1 MRIGEVEGSLDLRK
15 GEKAMA
21 EISVPNL
28 WNVANKVTAIRT
40 GLLFLLV
47 ALVYVDH
54 AYLNMFN
61 VLLCALI
68 FGLDR
73 LDGYLAKKFECRTE
87 FGGVLDVVG
96 DRMVENVLWICL
108 ADLDLIPIWIPI
120 VVLSRGFITDGFRSY
135 ALSKGKT
142 TFAMMNSKA
151 GEFLVA
157 SPASRLLYGL
167 SKAILFTL
175 ALAIYALK
183 PLESVQLEKTLEGL
197 TLFVVA
203 FCLVR
208 GFLAVRDCFSLF
220 RPTVGTA

>member
-1 MRIGEVEGSLDLRK
+1 
-15 GEKAMA
+15 MA
-21 EISVPNL
+21 EISTPSL
-28 WNVANKVTAIRT
+28 WNAANEITALRI

-47 ALVYVDH
+47 ALIYVDNT
-54 AYLNMFN
+54 YLNMFN

-73 LDGYLAKKFECRTE
+73 LDGYVAKKLGSRTE

-96 DRMVENVLWICL
+96 DRMVESILWICL

-120 VVLSRGFITDGFRSY
+120 VVISRGFITDGFRSY
-135 ALSKGKT
+135 ALSKGET
-142 TFAMMNSKA
+142 TFAMMKSKV
-151 GEFLVA
+151 GKLLVA

-167 SKAILFTL
+167 SKTVLFTL

-183 PLESVQLEKTLEGL
+183 PLESIPLEKTLEGL

-208 GFLAVRDCFSLF
+208 GFLAVRDCLHLF
-220 RPTVGTA
+220 RPAVGTP